1 MGQQS
6 LKANSVPNKEEYLD
20 DAFDQFDNNDLI
32 LKSLLLFSFLS
43 SFFHI

>member
-6 LKANSVPNKEEYLD
+6 LEANSVPNKEEYLA

-32 LKSLLLFSFLS
+32 LRSLLLLSFSS